1 MQRRLA
7 AIFVTLAVTGCAA
20 RTRVAP
26 TVPTLGPQ
34 GLGLVHIVAAIPAF
48 DAESAMRDANSAPM
62 FALTGTVVDLE
73 SGQPL
78 VSSEIIVRRP
88 SDGKIVST
96 LTDGRGGFMV
106 PRIPPGQYGLIVRR
120 VGYEPMA
127 DLRDARAGA
136 IDTLRLKMLQTENRV
151 QGTRGGRSAAFRY

>member
-1 MQRRLA
+1 MKQRLA
-7 AIFVTLAVTGCAA
+7 AIFVTIAVTGCAA
-20 RTRVAP
+20 RTGVAP
-26 TVPTLGPQ
+26 SVSTPGPQ
-34 GLGLVHIVAAIPAF
+34 GLGLVHVVAAIPAF

-78 VSSEIIVRRP
+78 ASSEIIVRRA

-106 PRIPPGQYGLIVRR
+106 PRIPPGLYGLIVRR
-120 VGYEPMA
+120 VGYESVA

>member
-1 MQRRLA
+1 MQHRLA
-7 AIFVTLAVTGCAA
+7 TIFVTLAVTGCVA
-20 RTRVAP
+20 RTGVAP
-26 TVPTLGPQ
+26 AFGNGNQ
-34 GLGLVHIVAAIPAF
+34 QMLGLVHIVAAIPVF
-48 DAESAMRDANSAPM
+48 DAESATRDATSAPM

-78 VSSEIIVRRP
+78 GSTEIIVRRS

-96 LTDGRGGFMV
+96 LTDGRGGFIV
-106 PRIPPGQYGLIVRR
+106 PRIPPGTFGLIVRR

-151 QGTRGGRSAAFRY
+151 QGSRGGRSAAFRY